1 MSFAGRR
8 RGAVHGD
15 GRHVRPAGDGAD
27 GSADYDT
34 WADVAAAMDK
44 QLQQGQK
51 EYKDGNTAG
60 STSDFM
66 AAYNE
71 IYVASN
77 FTQS

>member
-1 MSFAGRR
+1 
-8 RGAVHGD
+8 
-15 GRHVRPAGDGAD
+15 
-27 GSADYDT
+27 
-34 WADVAAAMDK
+34 MDK